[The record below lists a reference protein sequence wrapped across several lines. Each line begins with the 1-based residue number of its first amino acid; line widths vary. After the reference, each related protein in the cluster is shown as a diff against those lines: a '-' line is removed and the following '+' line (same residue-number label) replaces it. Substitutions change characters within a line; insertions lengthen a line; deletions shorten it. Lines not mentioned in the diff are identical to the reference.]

1 MKQDKVALLETL
13 YPSWGQQ
20 FVIDEVLFEH
30 QTEHQHLVIFKNA
43 QWGTVMA
50 LDGIIQTT
58 EKDEFVYHEMMTHV
72 PILAHGSV
80 RKVLIIG
87 GGDGG
92 ILREVLRHTEV
103 ESVTQVEIDQQVI
116 DMCQRY
122 LPNHSA
128 GAFDHPKAQI
138 VISDGVDFVAECNEK
153 FDLIISDSTDPIGPG
168 ESLFTTPFYQGVADC
183 LNKDGIFV
191 AQNGVSF
198 MQLDEVQTTAK
209 RLQPYFADVGFYSA
223 AVPTYVGGIMTFAWA
238 SHNTDIRSQSIDLIA
253 ERFEQAAINTRYYNP
268 GIHTACFALPQ
279 YVQEAI
285 QSS

>member
-1 MKQDKVALLETL
+1 VSETQKTLLETL

-30 QTEHQHLVIFKNA
+30 QTAHQHLVIFKNA

-72 PILAHGSV
+72 PILAHGAV

-92 ILREVLRHTEV
+92 ILREVLRHPHI

-116 DMCQRY
+116 DMCRCY
-122 LPNHSA
+122 LPKHSD
-128 GAFDHPKAQI
+128 GAFDDPKANI
-138 VISDGVDFVAECNEK
+138 VIADGVDFVNACDET
-153 FDLIISDSTDPIGPG
+153 FDVVISDSTDPIGPG
-168 ESLFTTPFYQGVADC
+168 ESLFTSRFYEGVARC
-183 LNKDGIFV
+183 LDKDGIFV

-198 MQLDEVQTTAK
+198 MQLEEVQTTAR
-209 RLQPYFADVGFYSA
+209 RLQPHFADVGFYAA

-238 SHNTDIRSQSIDLIA
+238 SHNPDLRLQSADDISK
-253 ERFEQAAINTRYYNP
+253 RFAQAALNTRYYNP
-268 GIHTACFALPQ
+268 GIHSGCFALPQ
-279 YVQEAI
+279 YVNDAI
-285 QSS
+285 QSA